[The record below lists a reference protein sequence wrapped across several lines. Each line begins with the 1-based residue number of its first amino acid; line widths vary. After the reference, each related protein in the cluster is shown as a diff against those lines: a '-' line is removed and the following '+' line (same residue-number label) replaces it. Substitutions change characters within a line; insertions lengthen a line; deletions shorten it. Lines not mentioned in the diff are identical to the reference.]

1 MKIEDI
7 FGNLP
12 VLYTE
17 RLILRKMC
25 MEDNEIA
32 YALSRKYW
40 GKGLMTEAVKGVS
53 KFGFEKMNLNFLTK

>member
-25 MEDNEIA
+25 ME
-32 YALSRKYW
+32 Y
-40 GKGLMTEAVKGVS
+40 GG
-53 KFGFEKMNLNFLTK
+53 